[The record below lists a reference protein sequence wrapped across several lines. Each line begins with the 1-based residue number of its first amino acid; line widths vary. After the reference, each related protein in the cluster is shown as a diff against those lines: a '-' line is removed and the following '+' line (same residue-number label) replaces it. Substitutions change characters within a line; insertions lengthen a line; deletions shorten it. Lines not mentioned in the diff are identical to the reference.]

1 MFFEILFGNCQTGFL
16 FLYIFKLYMKDLV
29 QYIKESL
36 LLERIKPLPN
46 SVNGLIVF
54 DIDDTLLKVDT
65 DILKVYKR
73 VPGKPEQTLTT
84 EEFAKDPDASDLN
97 KKNMFDFR
105 DFQDP
110 IKVYQSIISGT
121 PLIKNLRIMDDYI
134 EAGYDFCFLTARGC
148 EDTIKTALD
157 EFLRVR
163 NRDNNTLRK
172 LGDTFKKTLSHA
184 INDMT
189 KNYPGRSDAEKKSN
203 VLKYLCKK
211 YDRVVFVDDDKKNVR
226 AARGLD
232 IKNLKVI
239 KAWED

>member
-1 MFFEILFGNCQTGFL
+1 
-16 FLYIFKLYMKDLV
+16 MKSLI

-36 LLERIKPLPN
+36 LLERIKQLPA
-46 SVNGLIVF
+46 SIKGLIVF

-65 DILKVYKR
+65 DVLKIYKK
-73 VPGKPEQTLTT
+73 VPGKPEQALTT
-84 EEFAKDPDASDLN
+84 EEFAKDPDAADPN
-97 KKNMFDFR
+97 KKSLFDFR

-110 IKVYQSIISGT
+110 VKVYQSIISGT

-148 EDTIKTALD
+148 EETIKTALD

-211 YDRVVFVDDDKKNVR
+211 YDRVVFVDDDTKNVNS
-226 AARGLD
+226 AR
-232 IKNLKVI
+232 NLRIPNLRVI

>member
-1 MFFEILFGNCQTGFL
+1 
-16 FLYIFKLYMKDLV
+16 MKSLI

-46 SVNGLIVF
+46 SVKGLIVF

-65 DILKVYKR
+65 DVLKIYKN
-73 VPGKPEQTLTT
+73 VPGKPEQALTT
-84 EEFAKDPDASDLN
+84 EEFAKDPDAADPN
-97 KKNMFDFR
+97 KKSLFDFR

-148 EDTIKTALD
+148 EETIKTALD

-211 YDRVVFVDDDKKNVR
+211 YDRVVFVDDDTKNVNS
-226 AARGLD
+226 AR
-232 IKNLKVI
+232 NLRIPNLRVI
-239 KAWED
+239 KAWEN